1 MPRLQ
6 ASEFDRVI
14 SREQAAQLK
23 KGGSLFFV
31 SVILDLQT
39 NQLIRNR
46 MLNYPFIRALS
57 TLLDNTTLLIGLSCN
72 PNKSTAQPQDEGQ
85 ISYGSNLTSIAYEF
99 QYTLLLIA
107 ESISTNQKVILQMH
121 EAIISFLLPVL
132 LSKASRP
139 SHNFGP
145 QSQLAA

>member
-1 MPRLQ
+1 
-6 ASEFDRVI
+6 
-14 SREQAAQLK
+14 
-23 KGGSLFFV
+23 
-31 SVILDLQT
+31 
-39 NQLIRNR
+39 

-107 ESISTNQKVILQMH
+107 ESISTNQKVMAVRLAMATCMMVPCENGQMT
-121 EAIISFLLPVL
+121 
-132 LSKASRP
+132 
-139 SHNFGP
+139 
-145 QSQLAA
+145 

>member
-1 MPRLQ
+1 
-6 ASEFDRVI
+6 
-14 SREQAAQLK
+14 
-23 KGGSLFFV
+23 
-31 SVILDLQT
+31 
-39 NQLIRNR
+39 

-72 PNKSTAQPQDEGQ
+72 PNKATAQPQDEGQ
-85 ISYGSNLTSIAYEF
+85 VSYGSNLTSIAYEF